1 LLITSLLG
9 ARIPALYMNYSHMTT
24 DEYTNSMLLV
34 SLSIIPIGCYSL
46 YWSTAYML
54 FRKEFTAVPGNY
66 NAIHDPVIQMLV
78 SATMT
83 EGALDVLSCSTL
95 MQLAANDL
103 PSQVNGAVLFV
114 CLLEIINGCQSFA
127 LQIALSGGHDDTPM
141 DLVKWNA
148 WLRTFRVFIDT
159 TAIVLRVVLWI
170 QYSAVSSVFLVK
182 NIYNLIHT
190 ITQIERWHTVVHYP
204 KDTLFAQYVPP
215 SEWYGLTKEQ
225 WRYATR
231 ETIAAQARAGRS
243 V

>member
-1 LLITSLLG
+1 MSAWLTQCVCFFCVHS
-9 ARIPALYMNYSHMTT
+9 
-24 DEYTNSMLLV
+24 
-34 SLSIIPIGCYSL
+34 
-46 YWSTAYML
+46 
-54 FRKEFTAVPGNY
+54 Y
-66 NAIHDPVIQMLV
+66 NAIHDPVIQMMAT
-78 SATMT
+78 ATMT

-95 MQLAANDL
+95 MQLAANGL
-103 PSQVNGAVLFV
+103 PSEVNGAVVFV
-114 CLLEIINGCQSFA
+114 CILEIINGCQSFA

-148 WLRTFRVFIDT
+148 FLRISRVFIDL
-159 TAIVLRVVLWI
+159 TAILLRVVLWT

-190 ITQIERWHTVVHYP
+190 ITQIERWQSVNHYP
-204 KDTLFAQYVPP
+204 KDTLFALYVPP

-225 WRYATR
+225 WRYATS